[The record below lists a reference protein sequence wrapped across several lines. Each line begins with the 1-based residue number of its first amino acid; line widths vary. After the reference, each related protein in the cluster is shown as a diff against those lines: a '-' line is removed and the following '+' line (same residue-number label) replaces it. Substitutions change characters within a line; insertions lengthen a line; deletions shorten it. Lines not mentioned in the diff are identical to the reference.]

1 VILTALARCA
11 AAYSLLLQLTGGEHF
26 ITDVTNAS
34 RTLLMDIRTLQ
45 WDDTVLNCMGVPRC
59 MLPEIRSSS
68 EVRTYHQQV
77 HCAVLYFVVCTGS
90 VIFKREY
97 AFSDSTV

>member
-1 VILTALARCA
+1 VT
-11 AAYSLLLQLTGGEHF
+11 LLCYYNYCYILQLTGGEHF

-45 WDDTVLNCMGVPRC
+45 WDDTVLQCMGVPRC

-68 EVRTYHQQV
+68 EVRV
-77 HCAVLYFVVCTGS
+77 SVC
-90 VIFKREY
+90 ILWF
-97 AFSDSTV
+97 